1 MSWEN
6 FFSSKTGVSNGWEFQ
21 GIKHIHWRKM
31 DHSVSRCNMI
41 GAISSQTLPQVTPG
55 TLEIMRYKI
64 PLLHI
69 TYFPH
74 HYLCCRFTIM
84 LTWKLRKLFLYSKQR
99 VLLPL
104 PGQQLNVYSVFGSF
118 QQAPQSQPKAIL
130 KCLTRKTEQERI
142 LLNSGVQVRRKN
154 TSVMCE
160 MEKNHKRIHQGNQF
174 FNTPWGL
181 KSNQKIQTN
190 Y

>member
-1 MSWEN
+1 
-6 FFSSKTGVSNGWEFQ
+6 
-21 GIKHIHWRKM
+21 M
-31 DHSVSRCNMI
+31 DHSVSRCKMI
-41 GAISSQTLPQVTPG
+41 GVISSQTLPQVTPG
-55 TLEIMRYKI
+55 TLEIMRNKI

-104 PGQQLNVYSVFGSF
+104 PGQQLNVYSVFGSL

-154 TSVMCE
+154 TSVMSK
-160 MEKNHKRIHQGNQF
+160 MEKITREYTKE
-174 FNTPWGL
+174 
-181 KSNQKIQTN
+181 TN
-190 Y
+190 SLIYPEA